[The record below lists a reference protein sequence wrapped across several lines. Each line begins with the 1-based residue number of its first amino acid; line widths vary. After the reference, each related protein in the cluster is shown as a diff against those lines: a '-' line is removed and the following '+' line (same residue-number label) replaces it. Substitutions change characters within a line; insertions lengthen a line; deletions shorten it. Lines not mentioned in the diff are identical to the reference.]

1 MTVTLLNN
9 PGGATLGGT
18 LTVTAQDGEANFSN
32 LTLDQPGNGYTLQ
45 VSSSGLTGATT
56 SAIDVVPVVPTQLV
70 VTTEPPR
77 PVTAGSGFSLVV
89 AAEDSSGYIATTFSD
104 SVTVAISNNPGGS
117 SLGGTLTVTA
127 QNGVATFSDLTLNK
141 VGNNY
146 SLIVSASGVAD
157 GTTSGFNVAPAA
169 ATQLVVTAS
178 RPTRS

>member
-1 MTVTLLNN
+1 M
-9 PGGATLGGT
+9 
-18 LTVTAQDGEANFSN
+18 
-32 LTLDQPGNGYTLQ
+32 
-45 VSSSGLTGATT
+45 SSSGLTGATT

-89 AAEDSSGYIATTFSD
+89 AAEDSSGHIATTFSD

-157 GTTSGFNVAPAA
+157 GTTSGFMSRPRPPPNWSDLAA
-169 ATQLVVTAS
+169 AHPGLNRNPLRPGRRGSRSLRKCRYHFGGGVTVGS
-178 RPTRS
+178 